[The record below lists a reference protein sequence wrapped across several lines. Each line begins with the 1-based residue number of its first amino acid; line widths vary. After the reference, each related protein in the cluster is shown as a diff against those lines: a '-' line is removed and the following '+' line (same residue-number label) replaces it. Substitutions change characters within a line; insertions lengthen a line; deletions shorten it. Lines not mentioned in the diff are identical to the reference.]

1 MAAVAGQ
8 GTTFNLPNFVG
19 ELFALT
25 PEETPF
31 LAQAGGLNGGMPVH
45 SKEFTYHTYDLAAAS
60 QPAILEGADPTYGS
74 RSRSEVTNTTQIF
87 QYGVETS
94 YTKQGATGQIG
105 TVLTAASAPPSL
117 GVQPV
122 MNEHEWQQALKLDQ
136 AAIDIEYSFIQGT
149 YQKPTDNITGRK
161 TRGINA
167 AITTNTVAAGA
178 VDVTKVMVDAL
189 LAEMHVA
196 GAPFRNLVIHCG
208 AWNKQL
214 LTSIYGLAP
223 RDRNVGG
230 MNITQ
235 IETSVAGNVGIVLNR
250 HQLASTIGFYD
261 MSVVRPRFMEIPG
274 KGYMFVEPMAKT
286 GAADKA
292 QLYGEVG
299 LEYGPEQ
306 WHGHITGT
314 TTA

>member
-1 MAAVAGQ
+1 
-8 GTTFNLPNFVG
+8 
-19 ELFALT
+19 
-25 PEETPF
+25 
-31 LAQAGGLNGGMPVH
+31 
-45 SKEFTYHTYDLAAAS
+45 
-60 QPAILEGADPTYGS
+60 
-74 RSRSEVTNTTQIF
+74 
-87 QYGVETS
+87 
-94 YTKQGATGQIG
+94 
-105 TVLTAASAPPSL
+105 
-117 GVQPV
+117 
-122 MNEHEWQQALKLDQ
+122 
-136 AAIDIEYSFIQGT
+136 
-149 YQKPTDNITGRK
+149 
-161 TRGINA
+161 
-167 AITTNTVAAGA
+167 
-178 VDVTKVMVDAL
+178 MVDAL